1 MPGVTQAQFARMMGV
16 SDVAVLKAVRSGRIT
31 KGDDGLI
38 DPDTAARDWVE
49 NRRHGGST
57 PPIRPQAIAI
67 AAASRAAQP
76 PKPPPAPPVPPQP
89 KPEARPT
96 IQTAQRPAP
105 QRPAPPSDEPAE
117 GPTMVRLQKAEL
129 GLKLEERKLRLD
141 REKGRLIDRAK
152 AVAMV
157 RRLAQ
162 EERDAILNWP
172 GRVAAVLAAELG
184 ADPHKVQ
191 TMLERSLRE
200 HLAARGEPNPRLA

>member
-1 MPGVTQAQFARMMGV
+1 
-16 SDVAVLKAVRSGRIT
+16 
-31 KGDDGLI
+31 
-38 DPDTAARDWVE
+38 
-49 NRRHGGST
+49 
-57 PPIRPQAIAI
+57 
-67 AAASRAAQP
+67 
-76 PKPPPAPPVPPQP
+76 
-89 KPEARPT
+89 
-96 IQTAQRPAP
+96 
-105 QRPAPPSDEPAE
+105 
-117 GPTMVRLQKAEL
+117 MVRLQKAEL

>member
-1 MPGVTQAQFARMMGV
+1 MPGMTQAQFARLMGV
-16 SDVAVLKAVRSGRIT
+16 SDVAVLKALRSGRIA
-31 KGDDGLI
+31 KGEDGLI
-38 DPDTAARDWVE
+38 DPESAARDWVE
-49 NRRHGGST
+49 NRQYGKGA
-57 PPIRPQAIAI
+57 PPLRPQAIAV
-67 AAASRAAQP
+67 AAAPRASPPPEASPP
-76 PKPPPAPPVPPQP
+76 PKPAPS
-89 KPEARPT
+89 PEARPL
-96 IQTAQRPAP
+96 RPA
-105 QRPAPPSDEPAE
+105 APPTAPSRPPPPPQDEPAE

-129 GLKLEERKLRLD
+129 GLKLEERKLKID

-152 AVAMV
+152 AIAMV